1 MSKRFRFLL
10 VLVILIVATVF
21 LLPTYKW
28 YISIDREEK
37 LLAAGSREEIRNY
50 AINLADSELE
60 KIDRALTIDEK
71 DAVLPEVFLFFTSEI
86 KSILENRGEEI
97 PKEWTVG
104 DLVDNLP
111 DPEYVRLELQNRFLE
126 EMDEIKDV
134 QDRIITLGLDLS
146 GGMKITI
153 EADFSALEKE
163 LGRSLSDDDRETAM
177 LGVMEILNNR
187 IDQFGVVEPQIR
199 RLADKKR
206 IVIEM
211 PGAADPERIRK
222 VIRGK
227 GRLKFHLVDRDSLAI
242 FQQYAE
248 SNPGPYLD
256 TDGITLLDTAVSGIL
271 TKGTVLRGVY
281 KKDSFGIDQREGYTV
296 VQEIAGLDGERIRN
310 AYVRQDSLT
319 GRPEVLFD
327 LDSAGSESFYNL
339 TSVNKGEVLA
349 VLLDDKVKAQAT
361 IQDAIRTPVRVTG
374 FDTEEATDLALVLK
388 TGALPVPLEIISQE
402 AVGASL
408 GEDAIRVGLRSIAL
422 GLALV
427 ILFMLLYYKGAGI
440 IADVALL
447 LNFYMMASIL
457 SVFNFTLTLTG
468 IAGFILTVGMAVDA
482 NVIIFERIK
491 EEYRLGKSREA
502 SIKAGFAKAFWTI
515 MDANITTGIAALSLA
530 YFGTG
535 PIAGFAVMLA
545 VGIVCSMISA
555 LFISRLMFNFN
566 TDVLNASK
574 ISISWRLAK

>member
-28 YISIDREEK
+28 YISVDREKK
-37 LLAAGSREEIRNY
+37 LLASGSREEIRNY
-50 AINLADSELE
+50 AISLADSELK
-60 KIDRALTIDEK
+60 KIDRALTVDEK
-71 DAVLPEVFLFFTSEI
+71 DADLPEVFLFFTSEI

-111 DPEYVRLELQNRFLE
+111 DPEYVRSELQNRFLE
-126 EMDEIKDV
+126 EMDDIKDV

-163 LGRSLSDDDRETAM
+163 LGRTLSDDDREVSM
-177 LGVMEILNNR
+177 QGVMEILNNR

-256 TDGITLLDTAVSGIL
+256 TDGITALDTAMSGIL
-271 TKGTVLRGVY
+271 IKGTVLRGVY

-296 VQEIAGLDGERIRN
+296 IQEIAGLDGERIRN

-327 LDSAGSESFYNL
+327 LDSAGAESFYNL

-361 IQDAIRTPVRVTG
+361 IQDAIRTPVKVSG

-408 GEDAIRVGLRSIAL
+408 GEDAIRVGLQAIAL
-422 GLALV
+422 GLALI

-440 IADVALL
+440 IADITLL

-457 SVFNFTLTLTG
+457 SVFNFTLTLPG

-515 MDANITTGIAALSLA
+515 MDANITTGIAALTLA

-566 TDVLNASK
+566 TDVLNASR
-574 ISISWRLAK
+574 ISIAWRSAK